1 MVIITTTPSIEG
13 REIVEYKGIV
23 FGEVV
28 TGVNFI
34 KDIGAGL
41 RNFFGGRSQG
51 YEEELMRA
59 REEAINEMHNRAE
72 KIGAN
77 AVVGV
82 DVDYEVLGVDNGM
95 FMVTVSGTAVVYK

>member
-59 REEAINEMHNRAE
+59 REEAINEMYNRAE